1 MTADFH
7 PLDEYSTDDLV
18 AALMR
23 RSHAVLVASLPR
35 GSVCG
40 HPTFFTFVEWTDFR
54 GVELIGAVEI
64 AKTKLVERVR
74 AEAKPSPK
82 APDDATGDDE

>member
-40 HPTFFTFVEWTDFR
+40 HPTFFTFVVLAMLASGSPSMAMRSARKFTSSVSR
-54 GVELIGAVEI
+54 
-64 AKTKLVERVR
+64 KTPAITR
-74 AEAKPSPK
+74 
-82 APDDATGDDE
+82 